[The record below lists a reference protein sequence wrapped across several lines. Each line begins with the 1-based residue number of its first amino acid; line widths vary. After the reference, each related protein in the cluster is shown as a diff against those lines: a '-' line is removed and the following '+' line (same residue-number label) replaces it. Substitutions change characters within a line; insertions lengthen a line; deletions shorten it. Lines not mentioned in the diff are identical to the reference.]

1 MPVSNEEILVS
12 IVVVI
17 DKSRCPTEIGIGEL
31 CGFCCSCCV
40 CEEAVC
46 VVMVEGIRLLRI
58 IRDGQIE
65 PTVVIPIAEGCAH
78 TVFSDTVFAEGN
90 PDHETDLFKSAV
102 PSIVIK

>member
-1 MPVSNEEILVS
+1 MPVRNEEILVS

-17 DKSRCPTEIGIGEL
+17 DKSRCPTEIGIGQL
-31 CGFCCSCCV
+31 CGFCRSCRV

-46 VVMVEGIRLLRI
+46 VVMVERIRLLGI
-58 IRDGQIE
+58 IRDGEIE
-65 PTVVIPIAEGCAH
+65 PTVVIPIPESRAH

-90 PDHETDLFKSAV
+90 ADHETHLFKSAV